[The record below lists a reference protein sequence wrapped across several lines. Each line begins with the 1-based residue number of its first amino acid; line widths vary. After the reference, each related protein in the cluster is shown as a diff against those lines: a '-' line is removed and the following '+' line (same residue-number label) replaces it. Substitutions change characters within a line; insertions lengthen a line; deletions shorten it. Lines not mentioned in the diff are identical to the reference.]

1 MVDSPSQRAEPPVRH
16 LNAVL
21 STASPS
27 VICTGA
33 GAGVGVGIGVGVG
46 VGVGT
51 SVGVSVGEGEG
62 VAVGVGVGIGVGVDK
77 IRRVFSIPPA
87 VITNS
92 PAGTPSV
99 LILSPKSPFA
109 SAITFLDI
117 TTSTFTVVASSAA
130 SPYSARSFS
139 PAISTTIPY
148 HVKGK
153 ENDME
158 TTPLD
163 ASSGPASGYSKLR
176 KNNIGEMDILRF
188 FTFSTVKEKVF
199 SPSGKCIPWNS

>member
-16 LNAVL
+16 LNTVL

-33 GAGVGVGIGVGVG
+33 GAGVDVGA
-46 VGVGT
+46 GVGT

-62 VAVGVGVGIGVGVDK
+62 VAVGVGVGVGVDK

-153 ENDME
+153 ANDME

-176 KNNIGEMDILRF
+176 KNNIGEMHILRF
-188 FTFSTVKEKVF
+188 STFSTVKEKVF
-199 SPSGKCIPWNS
+199 SPSGKCIPGNS

>member
-1 MVDSPSQRAEPPVRH
+1 MDTGVGIGI
-16 LNAVL
+16 
-21 STASPS
+21 S
-27 VICTGA
+27 V
-33 GAGVGVGIGVGVG
+33 GAGVGTGVGV
-46 VGVGT
+46 
-51 SVGVSVGEGEG
+51 SVGVGEGEG
-62 VAVGVGVGIGVGVDK
+62 VAVGVGVGVGVGEGVDT
-77 IRRVFSIPPA
+77 IRRVFSITPA

-109 SAITFLDI
+109 SAITVLDI

-130 SPYSARSFS
+130 SPYSAISFS

-148 HVKGK
+148 HVRGN

-163 ASSGPASGYSKLR
+163 ASLGPSSGYSKLR
-176 KNNIGEMDILRF
+176 CNIGEMDILRF
-188 FTFSTVKEKVF
+188 VTFSTVKEKVF
-199 SPSGKCIPWNS
+199 SPSGKCIPRNSW